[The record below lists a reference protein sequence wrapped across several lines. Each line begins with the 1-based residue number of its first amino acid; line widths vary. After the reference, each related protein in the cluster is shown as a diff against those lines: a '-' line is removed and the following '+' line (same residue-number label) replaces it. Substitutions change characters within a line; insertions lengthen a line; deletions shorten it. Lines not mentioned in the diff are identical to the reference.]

1 MTRRAR
7 KVCSRPG
14 CPFLAVVG
22 ESKCEKCERESDRS
36 RGTAAERGYD
46 ARWRAFRDDYLLHN
60 PFCEDP
66 SGCARLAT
74 DLDHLDGLG
83 PLGPRGFDP
92 SNCRGLC
99 HSHHSAKTARENG
112 SFGRWAS

>member
-1 MTRRAR
+1 MTRRR
-7 KVCSRPG
+7 PKVCARPG
-14 CPFLAVVG
+14 CPFLTEPG
-22 ESKCEKCERESDRS
+22 ESRCPDCETTADRA
-36 RGTAAERGYD
+36 RGSAAERGYD
-46 ARWRAFRDDYLLHN
+46 GRWRAFRADYLLRN
-60 PFCEDP
+60 PFCEDS

-92 SNCRGLC
+92 ENCQGLC